1 MESKRKWVEPRLIVL
16 VRGRPE
22 ENVLL
27 ACKGD
32 HLAGP
37 QRPANHSCLH
47 PAFGPC
53 LSQAHS

>member
-1 MESKRKWVEPRLIVL
+1 MTKKKKWLRPRLIVM

-27 ACKGD
+27 ACKGS

-53 LSQAHS
+53 QSPAHS

>member
-1 MESKRKWVEPRLIVL
+1 MESKRKWVEPRLIAL
-16 VRGRPE
+16 VRARPE

-27 ACKGD
+27 ACKGS

-37 QRPANHSCLH
+37 QRPANHACLH

-53 LSQAHS
+53 QAQGHS